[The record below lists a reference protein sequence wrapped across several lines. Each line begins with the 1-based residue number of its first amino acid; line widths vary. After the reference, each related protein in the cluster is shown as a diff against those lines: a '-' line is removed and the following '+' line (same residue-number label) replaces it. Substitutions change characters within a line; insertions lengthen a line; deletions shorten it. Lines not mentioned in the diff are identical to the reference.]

1 MLSMLMCA
9 NCLGVTTYPGG
20 EEKVLCRIYGRE
32 RSVTCGECFGKC
44 KDQET
49 LKTEDD
55 HDTRRNC

>member
-20 EEKVLCRIYGRE
+20 EEKVLCRIFGQE
-32 RSVTCGECFGKC
+32 RSVTGGECFGKC

-55 HDTRRNC
+55 HDT